1 MLRVSHTLTA
11 PLILLTLEAVVERVE
26 PTDPAEPGVHGRSVD
41 DVSSVL
47 PSAPLPSTDVTP
59 LTVTRILNIRPDTL
73 LAFWKVPKL
82 YPMHRKNA
90 VIASVTKYVK
100 SKKAKYNPASYL
112 RPVMK

>member
-1 MLRVSHTLTA
+1 M
-11 PLILLTLEAVVERVE
+11 
-26 PTDPAEPGVHGRSVD
+26 
-41 DVSSVL
+41 
-47 PSAPLPSTDVTP
+47 
-59 LTVTRILNIRPDTL
+59 TRILNIRPDTL